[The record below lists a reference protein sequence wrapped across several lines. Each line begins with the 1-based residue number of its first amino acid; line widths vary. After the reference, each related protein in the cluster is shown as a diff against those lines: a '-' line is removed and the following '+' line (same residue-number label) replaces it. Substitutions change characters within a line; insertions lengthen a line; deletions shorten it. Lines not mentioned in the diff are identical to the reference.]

1 MTEDPLGA
9 NPYLCVSAEI
19 LVTPLTRKSNGARGK
34 PASFMNGTKRCQG
47 EASLFHEW
55 HKKPSQTSVDMD
67 RYPMPDSESR
77 DGFNVVNDPMGEL
90 RAGPY
95 QHAGAGVDGAS
106 HGIDIDR
113 LGLRIYLDVFDHNVQ
128 HGSSLVKSG
137 VGSDGHHNVGV
148 LDPFLLPRPV
158 TIGFCG
164 QDDGF
169 GSRMMDSVP
178 PVEMHPQESGPP
190 LNKLQHIRT
199 TSASIFLMPGNVP
212 GWRGLDQAVIP

>member
-34 PASFMNGTKRCQG
+34 PASFMNGTRNPPGREKMGLKRQ
-47 EASLFHEW
+47 S
-55 HKKPSQTSVDMD
+55 KKPYCRVTSGVFTQTSVDMD

-106 HGIDIDR
+106 HSIDIDR

-128 HGSSLVKSG
+128 HGSSLGQHKQFSNECVSTG
-137 VGSDGHHNVGV
+137 LVFGH
-148 LDPFLLPRPV
+148 F
-158 TIGFCG
+158 
-164 QDDGF
+164 
-169 GSRMMDSVP
+169 
-178 PVEMHPQESGPP
+178 
-190 LNKLQHIRT
+190 
-199 TSASIFLMPGNVP
+199 SATYTNSELA
-212 GWRGLDQAVIP
+212 DY